1 LFKGERGSG
10 FVSRGQSRNL
20 GFASFEALR
29 RFLFVSRQL
38 PRVFLFTNIV
48 GAPLVSGE
56 VAKERHRVEQ
66 DKAIVFAGAIV
77 LIAVQK
83 FFTKLKQ
90 RLVPNLLFQYREP
103 QASRHSRL

>member
-1 LFKGERGSG
+1 LNAIKNDTVWNRIK
-10 FVSRGQSRNL
+10 QS
-20 GFASFEALR
+20 F
-29 RFLFVSRQL
+29 
-38 PRVFLFTNIV
+38 
-48 GAPLVSGE
+48 
-56 VAKERHRVEQ
+56 
-66 DKAIVFAGAIV
+66 FAGAIV

>member
-1 LFKGERGSG
+1 MRINALGIAIKPS
-10 FVSRGQSRNL
+10 VSHPR
-20 GFASFEALR
+20 ALAVQIG
-29 RFLFVSRQL
+29 LLTV
-38 PRVFLFTNIV
+38 V
-48 GAPLVSGE
+48 GDP
-56 VAKERHRVEQ
+56 VEQ

-103 QASRHSRL
+103 QASRHSRLLEASHDTSRSGPMEGINQSFDLS